1 MIVGKDCPAERCS
14 CDTPP
19 SPTFDLNS
27 GHLSMRNRFPTSIC
41 HATIAVVILLQAVLV
56 AETLSAETDAFAKII
71 APAIQKHCAKCHGAD
86 AAEVEGDLNLLKLRG
101 DDLRNDA
108 EMVRVLID
116 VLDLEEMPPED
127 EPSLEPKLRQQM
139 ISDLRT
145 MLHTAVLRQ
154 KTFPHAPIR
163 RMNRFQY
170 NNAVVDLFDLQCI
183 VFTLPERMMREH
195 KGYFKPETG
204 KMADVVTVGS
214 RPLGKSQMI
223 ERRLAGVAA
232 FPQDLRAEHGFDNRG
247 DHLSLSP
254 LLMEAFLKL
263 GQSVTQSPDF
273 VPRNV
278 GVWKSFFEA
287 PAPPANPK
295 AEVRR
300 RLEQFLTH
308 AFRRSVEDS
317 LLERYAGFVDRQLDS
332 GVSFTD
338 AMKSVAAA
346 TISSPKF
353 LYLYDTSG
361 QSETAESI
369 DDFELAS
376 RLSFFLWGSLPDQR
390 LLVLA
395 ADGELSKPAILDAQ
409 LDRMLKNH
417 KLKRFCDSF
426 PAQWLQLERIISSVP
441 NRQKY
446 PNFYFSKYRDSMHM
460 MMEPLLLFE
469 TVLIE
474 NLSVTQFIDSD
485 FTYRSNLL
493 EDAYGELASQQ
504 RAGNKGRGGGVTV
517 LNFNRV
523 PVTDRRNGGVITN
536 AAIMTMTSGTERT
549 QPITRGAWVA
559 TVIFNKPPE
568 PPPADVPPLGEKPSA
583 GEEHLTLRERLAL
596 HRERSDCKG
605 CHEQID
611 PLGFALENYD
621 PIGVWRNKYE
631 NDRDVDVSGTLFR
644 KHEFSDII
652 EFKDAILVEKDRFAR
667 ALAGHLLSFGLA
679 RELGA
684 SDQIALDEISQ
695 ATADDDYRIQT
706 LLKLVILS
714 KPFMSKSNPRT
725 LSADQ

>member
-1 MIVGKDCPAERCS
+1 
-14 CDTPP
+14 
-19 SPTFDLNS
+19 
-27 GHLSMRNRFPTSIC
+27 MRNRLPVAFLNALFVGSVLF
-41 HATIAVVILLQAVLV
+41 HSAVIREA
-56 AETLSAETDAFAKII
+56 LSADGDSFAKTI
-71 APAIQKHCAKCHGAD
+71 APAIQKHCAKCHGAKPD
-86 AAEVEGDLNLLKLRG
+86 ELEGDLNLLKLQSRDLH
-101 DDLRNDA
+101 DDP
-108 EMVRVLID
+108 ELIRSLIN

-127 EPSLEPKLRQQM
+127 EPPLDPKLRQQL
-139 ISDLRT
+139 ISELRRI
-145 MLHTAVLRQ
+145 LHKAISSQ
-154 KTFPHAPIR
+154 KKFPHAPVR

-195 KGYFKPETG
+195 KGYFKPDTG

-273 VPRNV
+273 GPKNV
-278 GVWKSFFEA
+278 GVWTSFFEA
-287 PAPPANPK
+287 PPAELDQKN
-295 AEVRR
+295 EVRR
-300 RLEQFLTH
+300 RLEPFLTK
-308 AFRRSVEDS
+308 AFRCSVEPD
-317 LLERYAGFVDRQLDS
+317 LLDRYTSFVSRQLDS
-332 GVSFTD
+332 GVDFTA
-338 AMKSVAAA
+338 AMKSAAAA
-346 TISSPKF
+346 TISSPRF
-353 LYLYDTSG
+353 LYLYDKSG
-361 QSETAESI
+361 VSETAESI

-376 RLSFFLWGSLPDQR
+376 RLSFFLWGSIPDQE
-390 LLVLA
+390 LLELA
-395 ADGELSKPAILDAQ
+395 AAGDLSKPEILDAQ
-409 LDRMLKNH
+409 FNRMLQDR

-441 NRQKY
+441 NREKY

-469 TVLIE
+469 TILIE
-474 NLSVTQFIDSD
+474 NQPITQMIDSD

-493 EDAYGELASQQ
+493 EDAYGELASES
-504 RAGNKGRGGGVTV
+504 RNNVRGGGVTV
-517 LNFNRV
+517 LNFARV

-536 AAIMTMTSGTERT
+536 AAVMTMTSGPERT
-549 QPITRGAWVA
+549 QPITRGAWIA
-559 TVIFNKPPE
+559 AVIFNDPPE
-568 PPPADVPPLGEKPSA
+568 PPPADVPALGEKPPE
-583 GEEHLTLRERLAL
+583 GQEHLTLRERLAM
-596 HRERSDCKG
+596 HRERADCKG

-631 NDRDVDVSGTLFR
+631 NGRDVDMSGTLFR

-652 EFKDAILVEKDRFAR
+652 EFKEAILVEKDRFAR

-679 RELGA
+679 RELAA
-684 SDQIALDEISQ
+684 SDEIALDAIAN
-695 ATADDDYRIQT
+695 ATAADGYKFQT
-706 LLKLVILS
+706 LLKQVILS
-714 KPFMSKSNPRT
+714 KPFLSKSNPKSV
-725 LSADQ
+725 SADQR